1 MYAGCMISVDQG
13 HQHHRICFGNLERE
27 DKDLNLIA
35 HQQWLVDFYEKRH
48 WYQYSPFIRLNFLTE
63 ETGELSRVIRAIE
76 IGRDHPGKPVQNE
89 ADLEANLKEELADVL
104 DQVLILSAKFKIDPN
119 DLLAQS
125 EHKLKAR
132 FKKDV

>member
-1 MYAGCMISVDQG
+1 MAGGLLRKAPLVSIFTVHSAQLS
-13 HQHHRICFGNLERE
+13 HRGNRRI
-27 DKDLNLIA
+27 IA
-35 HQQWLVDFYEKRH
+35 GY
-48 WYQYSPFIRLNFLTE
+48 T
-63 ETGELSRVIRAIE
+63 
-76 IGRDHPGKPVQNE
+76 GKPVQNE